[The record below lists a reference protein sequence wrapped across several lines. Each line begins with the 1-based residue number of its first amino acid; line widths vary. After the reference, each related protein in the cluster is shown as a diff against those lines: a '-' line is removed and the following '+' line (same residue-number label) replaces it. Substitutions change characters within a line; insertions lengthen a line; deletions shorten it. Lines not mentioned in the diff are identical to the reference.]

1 MKRGVGLM
9 DTQNTRILKTLWR
22 RPLEKETIG
31 TKSVSCRLS
40 TIIMFLAAASIS
52 LVSKRNDNNDD
63 DK

>member
-31 TKSVSCRLS
+31 TKSVSCRSS

-52 LVSKRNDNNDD
+52 LVSKRNDNSDD